1 MAFDTL
7 PAPLFAARFFSMRLF
22 STRLVATRRSAAPPI
37 AAVLLAG
44 TFALAPQAFAAPGS
58 LPPEVAAALD
68 RAKLPR
74 DAIVAV
80 VQEVSGARPRLA
92 WQSDQ
97 PVNPASLMK
106 LTTTFAGLDLLGPAF
121 TWATPVWLQGSVRDG
136 VLEGNLVMK
145 GSGDPKLVLER
156 IWLML
161 RRVQQLGVREIRGDI
176 VLDRSAFA
184 VPEQNPGDFDGEP
197 LRPYN
202 VRADALQL
210 NYKSVLLTFTP
221 DAARG
226 VAIVA
231 AEPPLAG
238 VRIDATVPLSSA
250 PCDDWRGA
258 LKADFGD
265 ANRIRLPGNFA
276 LACGEKLWPI
286 AYADPR
292 SYNERALAG
301 LWAEMGGRLTG
312 SVHDGIA
319 PNTTPSFELAS
330 PALADVVRD
339 INKFSNNVMAQQLF
353 LTLGLT
359 QRGAGTPEAAREVLK
374 TWLTARLGNA
384 AAGLVIDNGSGLS
397 RETRVTAT
405 LLSRLL
411 VAAWASPVMPELM
424 SSLPVAGIDGTMK
437 RSRATL
443 GRSHIKT
450 GSLRDVNGVA
460 GYVLANSG
468 RRYVVVGIVN
478 HANASAARP
487 ALDALVQWA
496 ANDGPPAAPGEL
508 SKDGLTRGELPKEP
522 AKAEPVN

>member
-1 MAFDTL
+1 MAFDNF
-7 PAPLFAARFFSMRLF
+7 PSPHFPARFSPLPLTAMRRAATGPVTALIVA
-22 STRLVATRRSAAPPI
+22 STV
-37 AAVLLAG
+37 
-44 TFALAPQAFAAPGS
+44 ALASPAHAAPGS
-58 LPPEVAAALD
+58 LPPEVAAALE

-80 VQEVSGARPRLA
+80 VQEVSGSRPRLA
-92 WQSDQ
+92 WRTDQ

-121 TWATPVWLQGSVRDG
+121 SWATPVWLQGNVRDG
-136 VLEGNLVMK
+136 VLEGNLVIK

-156 IWLML
+156 LWLML

-238 VRIDATVPLSSA
+238 VRIDATVPLTGTA
-250 PCDDWRGA
+250 CDDWRGA
-258 LKADFGD
+258 LKADFSD
-265 ANRIRLPGNFA
+265 ATRIRLPGNFA
-276 LACGEKLWPI
+276 LACGEKLWPV

-312 SVHDGIA
+312 SVRDGSA
-319 PNTTPSFELAS
+319 PNSPPSFELAS
-330 PALADVVRD
+330 PSLAEIVRD
-339 INKFSNNVMAQQLF
+339 INKFSDNVMAQQLF

-359 QRGAGTPEAAREVLK
+359 QRGAGTPEAAREVLEA
-374 TWLTARLGNA
+374 WLSARLGNA

-397 RETRVTAT
+397 RATRVSAT

-411 VAAWASPVMPELM
+411 IAAWASPVMPELM

-478 HANASAARP
+478 HPNASAARP

-496 ANDGPPAAPGEL
+496 ANDGPPMAPGEL
-508 SKDGLTRGELPKEP
+508 SKDGITRGELPKTEP
-522 AKAEPVN
+522 AN